1 MNQHTKGPW
10 RATLFQGY
18 DKVGIVTAD
27 DGRSICSL
35 HWGGMT
41 TEEVNANAILIAV
54 APKLLAVLRDLLAHG
69 QAHYAVFALDPS
81 FSSKAWER
89 RARAAI
95 AEAEGGA

>member
-27 DGRSICSL
+27 DGRSICSP

-41 TEEVNANAILIAV
+41 TEEVNANAALIAA
-54 APKLLAVLRDLLAHG
+54 APDLLEA
-69 QAHYAVFALDPS
+69 AKVVLESYACMALEGD
-81 FSSKAWER
+81 SKTIEHLY
-89 RARAAI
+89 AAVAK
-95 AEAEGGA
+95 AEE